1 MRVSFIHA
9 LTRAWSLPTWRL
21 SKLVV
26 IWILTGQP
34 RLTGFG
40 LWVLFSRVNDRRSFL
55 VPGLGTRP
63 DHFTSKLSDPALAR
77 STRRNQRIF
86 LSGAWQWSWAQR
98 LSPDYPISNEPII
111 CRNLFA
117 LMVLIC
123 LIFPHLAFLSF
134 GSSAIDLLSKEGSR
148 EKLPRGAI
156 YILMLLAW
164 WERYDPGGMG
174 IHAQDDDGRTHC
186 CKES

>member
-86 LSGAWQWSWAQR
+86 VWCLAVILSSETESWLSNQQWAHHLQESFCVNGSDLLD
-98 LSPDYPISNEPII
+98 LS
-111 CRNLFA
+111 
-117 LMVLIC
+117 
-123 LIFPHLAFLSF
+123 SF
-134 GSSAIDLLSKEGSR
+134 GIFKLWLIRDRPPSR
-148 EKLPRGAI
+148 GGFAGKVAPRGDL
-156 YILMLLAW
+156 YLDVTGLVGTLRPGGNGDPCSRWW
-164 WERYDPGGMG
+164 WEN
-174 IHAQDDDGRTHC
+174 
-186 CKES
+186 SLL

>member
-1 MRVSFIHA
+1 MLWPELGLYQLGGYPSWWSFGFWPVNQGWPDLDCGFFSVVSMINGHSWC
-9 LTRAWSLPTWRL
+9 L
-21 SKLVV
+21 
-26 IWILTGQP
+26 
-34 RLTGFG
+34 
-40 LWVLFSRVNDRRSFL
+40 
-55 VPGLGTRP
+55 
-63 DHFTSKLSDPALAR
+63 ALAR
-77 STRRNQRIF
+77 DRIISLQSSVRPSSSSIDSPQPTGF

-156 YILMLLAW
+156 YILMCLAW
-164 WERYDPGGMG
+164 WERYDPGVMG

>member
-1 MRVSFIHA
+1 MEAIQVGGHLDSY
-9 LTRAWSLPTWRL
+9 WSTM
-21 SKLVV
+21 
-26 IWILTGQP
+26 LTGFFVSYWSTL
-34 RLTGFG
+34 LTGFG
-40 LWVLFSRVNDRRSFL
+40 LLVLWSTVICR
-55 VPGLGTRP
+55 
-63 DHFTSKLSDPALAR
+63 ALACD
-77 STRRNQRIF
+77 RIISLQTVRPSSSSIYSPQPTGF

-123 LIFPHLAFLSF
+123 LLFPHLAFLSF

-156 YILMLLAW
+156 YILMCLAW